1 VNDAVVTARVR
12 SPSGDERAI
21 PMEWTVDRDGEYRA
35 TFTPEEHGL
44 YEVRVAG
51 AGRREARDAGVV
63 DTATAY
69 VRVAPSEAE
78 YFGAE
83 MRAPLLKRIASE
95 TDGRFYTANNV
106 GALPEDLTLSR
117 RGVTVVR
124 EMDLWDMPIIF
135 VMLVLLMSA
144 EWGYRKLRGLA

>member
-1 VNDAVVTARVR
+1 MRN
-12 SPSGDERAI
+12 
-21 PMEWTVDRDGEYRA
+21 RA
-35 TFTPEEHGL
+35 TFTPEEAGL

-51 AGRREARDAGVV
+51 GARRAAAT
-63 DTATAY
+63 TATDSATTY
-69 VRVAPSEAE
+69 LRVAPSEAE

-106 GALPEDLTLSR
+106 DALPEDLTLSR

-124 EMDLWDMPIIF
+124 ELDLWDMPVIF
-135 VMLVLLMSA
+135 VMIVLLMSA